1 MKYCDKKST
10 VLCTLKRGEY
20 LSIYCFKILF
30 YYFFFVFITREKIV
44 NQETFVIANEARAAD
59 ARAVDSDT
67 IVDE

>member
-1 MKYCDKKST
+1 
-10 VLCTLKRGEY
+10 LKRGEY